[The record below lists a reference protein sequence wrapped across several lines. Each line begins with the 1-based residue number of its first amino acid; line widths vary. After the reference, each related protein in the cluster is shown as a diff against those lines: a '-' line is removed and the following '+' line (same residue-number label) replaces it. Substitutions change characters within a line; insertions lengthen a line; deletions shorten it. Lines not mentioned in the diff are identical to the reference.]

1 MLPPVEQYL
10 IQKEK
15 RLFKGFEEYNDITRF
30 VFDLETTSLEPKDG
44 RIFMIGMKTNRG
56 FHEVIECATPEQER
70 EGLIKFFD
78 TIDFLK
84 PSIIGGYNSFNFDWY
99 WIFERSK
106 ALGLDIKKICKS
118 LNPQRTIT
126 QKEQMLKLANEV
138 ERYPQVSIWGYN
150 VIDILHSVR
159 RAQAINSNIKSAGLK
174 YITQY
179 LEDNIDWAEIYRG
192 KKSSAAPAP
201 AAAAPVTSGDD
212 VPMMGIKL
220 IKEFEGCHLNAY
232 PDPLSGGLPIT
243 IGWGSTRKKDGSPF
257 KLGESITQQ
266 EADDLLISQCKSQF
280 IPALQKIPHWN
291 EMSDGKR
298 GALLSF
304 AYNLGAGFYGGDN
317 FNTITK
323 RLKNKEWDLVPDAL
337 YLYRNPGSNVEAGL
351 ARRRKAEGEAW
362 KKG

>member
-1 MLPPVEQYL
+1 MARIDLHNFFKFYDERNPNHVKAVQWLEDNLPV
-10 IQKEK
+10 K
-15 RLFKGFEEYNDITRF
+15 
-30 VFDLETTSLEPKDG
+30 
-44 RIFMIGMKTNRG
+44 
-56 FHEVIECATPEQER
+56 
-70 EGLIKFFD
+70 
-78 TIDFLK
+78 
-84 PSIIGGYNSFNFDWY
+84 
-99 WIFERSK
+99 
-106 ALGLDIKKICKS
+106 
-118 LNPQRTIT
+118 
-126 QKEQMLKLANEV
+126 
-138 ERYPQVSIWGYN
+138 
-150 VIDILHSVR
+150 
-159 RAQAINSNIKSAGLK
+159 
-174 YITQY
+174 Y

-201 AAAAPVTSGDD
+201 AAAAPVTASGD

-323 RLKNKEWDLVPDAL
+323 RLKNKEWDLVPIAI

>member
-1 MLPPVEQYL
+1 MARIDLHNFFKFYDERNPNHIKAVQWLEDNLPV
-10 IQKEK
+10 
-15 RLFKGFEEYNDITRF
+15 
-30 VFDLETTSLEPKDG
+30 
-44 RIFMIGMKTNRG
+44 
-56 FHEVIECATPEQER
+56 
-70 EGLIKFFD
+70 KF
-78 TIDFLK
+78 
-84 PSIIGGYNSFNFDWY
+84 
-99 WIFERSK
+99 
-106 ALGLDIKKICKS
+106 
-118 LNPQRTIT
+118 
-126 QKEQMLKLANEV
+126 
-138 ERYPQVSIWGYN
+138 
-150 VIDILHSVR
+150 
-159 RAQAINSNIKSAGLK
+159 
-174 YITQY
+174 

-201 AAAAPVTSGDD
+201 AAAAAPVAGSDG

-220 IKEFEGCHLNAY
+220 IKEFEGCHLSAY
-232 PDPLSGGLPIT
+232 PDPLTGNLPIT

-257 KLGESITQQ
+257 KMGDKITQA
-266 EADDLLISQCKSQF
+266 EADDLLISQCKTQF
-280 IPALQKIPHWN
+280 LPALQKIPHWN

>member
-1 MLPPVEQYL
+1 MARVDLHNFFKFYDERNPNHVKAVQWLEDNLP
-10 IQKEK
+10 
-15 RLFKGFEEYNDITRF
+15 
-30 VFDLETTSLEPKDG
+30 
-44 RIFMIGMKTNRG
+44 
-56 FHEVIECATPEQER
+56 
-70 EGLIKFFD
+70 
-78 TIDFLK
+78 LK
-84 PSIIGGYNSFNFDWY
+84 
-99 WIFERSK
+99 
-106 ALGLDIKKICKS
+106 
-118 LNPQRTIT
+118 
-126 QKEQMLKLANEV
+126 
-138 ERYPQVSIWGYN
+138 
-150 VIDILHSVR
+150 
-159 RAQAINSNIKSAGLK
+159 
-174 YITQY
+174 Y
-179 LEDNIDWAEIYRG
+179 LEDEVDWAQIYRG
-192 KKSSAAPAP
+192 KKSSAASAP
-201 AAAAPVTSGDD
+201 AAAAPVTGGGDD

-232 PDPLSGGLPIT
+232 PDPLSGNLPIT

-266 EADDLLISQCKSQF
+266 EADDLLIGQCKSQF
-280 IPALQKIPHWN
+280 LPALRKIPHWN